1 MKDSVVEV
9 IALAMLFISLAF
21 AYYAVFLQ
29 PRDQALYEIMDC
41 MGSDR
46 SEEAFEEC
54 RIQLRDKRLAGRAPP
69 G

>member
-1 MKDSVVEV
+1 MKDSIIEVV
-9 IALAMLFISLAF
+9 AMAMLFISLAF
-21 AYYAVFLQ
+21 AYYAVFLK

-41 MGSDR
+41 MGSDA
-46 SEEAFEEC
+46 SEEAFEDC